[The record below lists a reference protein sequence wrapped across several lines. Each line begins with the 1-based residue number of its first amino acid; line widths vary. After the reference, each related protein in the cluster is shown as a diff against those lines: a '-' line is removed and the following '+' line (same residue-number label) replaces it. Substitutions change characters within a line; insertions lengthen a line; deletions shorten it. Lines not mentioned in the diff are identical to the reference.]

1 MPIDGALPSL
11 AAQIKR
17 ADVPNAACARRIMAA
32 NHRLGGERRALEL
45 ARLATEDTH
54 QEKFRVEALELLS
67 DWGDS
72 PVADRVHGAYWPVG
86 ERDTA
91 HLEGACALLVGRG
104 ILSAPDKIATAYI
117 ELAKTAKHAASGPA
131 LAALVSD
138 GARSGELRGRA
149 LSALHTV
156 GAKEWQAALEVGLQ
170 STDGDLRGASL
181 GQLRKLDPAQ
191 ALARAEGAL
200 EEGSVPERRAAYT
213 VLGALADP
221 KAAALLTAEVE
232 KLTRGEVA
240 AEVSLELIQAAE
252 SKDSAPLHLA
262 LDARKAQETDAA
274 LARWVE
280 SMEGGD
286 AAQGEALFL
295 SKAELS
301 CLRCHRAEATDEPI
315 VGPNLSGLSERM
327 TRREILT
334 SIVDPNRDVAEEFES
349 WTLLL
354 TDDEV
359 LAGRILSE
367 DAENLV
373 LINAEGEVY
382 DVAPADIT
390 ERKRALSSMPEGL
403 TGFLTRTEMRDLI
416 EYLSTL

>member
-1 MPIDGALPSL
+1 
-11 AAQIKR
+11 
-17 ADVPNAACARRIMAA
+17 
-32 NHRLGGERRALEL
+32 
-45 ARLATEDTH
+45 
-54 QEKFRVEALELLS
+54 
-67 DWGDS
+67 
-72 PVADRVHGAYWPVG
+72 
-86 ERDTA
+86 
-91 HLEGACALLVGRG
+91 
-104 ILSAPDKIATAYI
+104 
-117 ELAKTAKHAASGPA
+117 
-131 LAALVSD
+131 VSD
-138 GARSGELRGRA
+138 EAKSGKLRGRA
-149 LSALHTV
+149 LSALHSV
-156 GAKEWQAALEVGLQ
+156 GAEEWQAALEVGLQ

-191 ALARAEGAL
+191 ALARAEAAL
-200 EEGSVPERRAAYT
+200 TEGSMPERRAAYT

-221 KAAALLTAEVE
+221 KAALLLTAEVQ

-240 AEVSLELIQAAE
+240 AEVSLELMQAAE
-252 SKDSAPLHLA
+252 SKDSEPLHLA
-262 LDARKAQETDAA
+262 LDAHKAQETDAA

-286 AAQGEALFL
+286 AARGGALFL

-315 VGPNLSGLSERM
+315 VGPNLAGLSERL

-367 DAENLV
+367 DAEKLV

-382 DVAPADIT
+382 DVAPGDIT

>member
-1 MPIDGALPSL
+1 
-11 AAQIKR
+11 
-17 ADVPNAACARRIMAA
+17 RRIMAA

-45 ARLATEDTH
+45 ARLASEDSH
-54 QEKFRVEALELLS
+54 QEKFRVEAIELLA
-67 DWGDS
+67 DWSDS

-91 HLEGACALLVGRG
+91 PLEGACALLVGRG

-131 LAALVSD
+131 LAAVVGD
-138 GARSGELRGRA
+138 EAKSGKLRGRA
-149 LSALHTV
+149 LSALHSV
-156 GAKEWQAALEVGLQ
+156 GAEEWQAALEVGLQ

-191 ALARAEGAL
+191 ALARAAGAL
-200 EEGSVPERRAAYT
+200 EAGSLPERRAAYT

-221 KAAALLTAEVE
+221 KAAALLTTEVE

-252 SKDSAPLHLA
+252 SKDSAPLHIA

-286 AAQGEALFL
+286 AARGEALFL

-301 CLRCHRAEATDEPI
+301 CLRCHRAEATDEPV

-373 LINAEGEVY
+373 LIDAEGEVY
-382 DVAPADIT
+382 DVAPGEIK
-390 ERKRALSSMPEGL
+390 ERKRAL
-403 TGFLTRTEMRDLI
+403 
-416 EYLSTL
+416 